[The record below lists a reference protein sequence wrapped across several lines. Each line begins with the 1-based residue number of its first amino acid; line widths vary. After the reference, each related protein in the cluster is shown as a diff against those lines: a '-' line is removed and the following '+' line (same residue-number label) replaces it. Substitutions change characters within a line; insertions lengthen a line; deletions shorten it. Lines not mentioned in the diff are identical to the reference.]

1 MRNFKRFLTLT
12 LAVLMVVS
20 MFAFNASAAQF
31 TDVDA
36 ENEYLNKAV
45 NLLNHVG
52 VVKGTSE
59 TTFGTDELVT
69 REQMA
74 AFIYRLMKKGNSV
87 EGGDNSSTFT
97 DLEDPTFFFMV
108 SWANAQGIIKGTSA
122 TTFEPKG
129 SITLQDAYTMIV
141 RALGYEDEGTLSYP
155 FEFIGIAEQ
164 KGVELDEGLD
174 SSVAYTDALTRGDVA
189 ILLYNA
195 FFAETG
201 IPETKQVEK
210 LIGDDEKAT
219 WVLQTV
225 TEYPTLCEK
234 IFDVLEVEYQA
245 VATPN
250 YTFGES
256 ETTKSL
262 GYDAV
267 LFDYVGEERTDA
279 PAQFYASAEDLALD
293 GELDDYIMSH
303 FTMYVTLDD
312 DDAVEEIL
320 YAEPL
325 MSSKSVNE
333 IKFETLSSNNQSS
346 YYLNSEGE
354 IGAKRLSGKVLIDGK
369 EAYFYNAPYSYATP
383 TYPTGA
389 SDTAKYNLR
398 NKKNLKF
405 ISMALLGDADD
416 AEYAYT
422 LDNIEFVDNDDEY
435 FTTDSVTLI
444 EALSQV
450 YTGGLYEATVYD
462 VDGDGLYDYINY
474 MPYSFAIVDTDDD
487 YTFEEDGIDENVIYT
502 NEAVVEGAEFAD
514 EDFILGYFNQAAN
527 YIKVAQVIEPITA
540 NIAKIIDNTSIRLS
554 TGEKVAVKDG
564 WKLVANYA
572 VSEDLAATGYALDK
586 VVWDEFDSLVKASA
600 YEADDA
606 EFYIYDGVVLFQEG
620 VENRVTFDSNLIIIT
635 PDEKGDA
642 FRYGDF
648 NVSLGANPYYA
659 YAWVDGE
666 LKYVPINTDAE
677 IYPSIEDE
685 PEEYINKVATYSVDG
700 DGRYTIKLLG
710 NAYDDEA
717 MDPEDYIGLGTKLAD
732 LADEKDDTIQV
743 YGEVD
748 AAHFTK
754 RYGSR
759 FYLTDVEQKEGW
771 DVPDFDLTIGS
782 NSVIVIRNEYPD
794 DDETVLDFKVLTLKE
809 LTQSIEEKLTNI
821 QYVVVN
827 DPDYVQRED
836 LVLFFAELVGQKLS
850 LKSTTSNK
858 AERIVKML
866 NVQLDENRKYYYEY
880 TVFNP
885 YTGTEETYAGTQTS
899 SSSNISTNFTFGD
912 VVTIA
917 GGKVEDE
924 RSDKRLGTV
933 IPNNKIDGLYW
944 IVGYDAAENAIEVME
959 VPADGDD
966 SKGEIYYIDVDGAA
980 VTKIGKQDNSGAD
993 MVRWGS
999 ISTLTTADLGSTDR
1013 SLKAAKTDYVDDDG
1027 RIITVYAKYPKA
1039 YIQIEWENDD
1049 DHSEV
1054 DERTGFNGTASFV
1067 TIIANN
1073 GESEAL
1079 CDLK

>member
-87 EGGDNSSTFT
+87 EGGDNSSAFT

-129 SITLQDAYTMIV
+129 SITLQDAYTMII

-174 SSVAYTDALTRGDVA
+174 SSVSYTDALTRGDVA

-210 LIGDDEKAT
+210 LIGTGDKAT

-267 LFDYVGEERTDA
+267 LFNYVGEERTDA
-279 PAQFYASAEDLALD
+279 PAQFYAAAEDLALD

-325 MSSKSVNE
+325 MTSKTVNE
-333 IKFETLSSNNQSS
+333 IKLETLSSNTAYS
-346 YYLNSEGE
+346 YYGDSADN
-354 IGAKRLSGKVLIDGK
+354 AKRLSGKVLIDGK

-383 TYPTGA
+383 TYPTG
-389 SDTAKYNLR
+389 SDDVDKYVLR
-398 NKKNLKF
+398 NEKNLKF
-405 ISMALLGDADD
+405 ISMALLGDVDD
-416 AEYAYT
+416 AEYTYT
-422 LDNIEFVDNDDEY
+422 LDNVDFVDVDDEY
-435 FTTDSVTLI
+435 FKTDSVTLI
-444 EALSQV
+444 DELAQV

-487 YTFEEDGIDENVIYT
+487 YTFEDDGIVDDVIYT

-527 YIKVAQVIEPITA
+527 YIKVAQVIEPVKA
-540 NIAKIIDNTSIRLS
+540 NVVDINDSTIELS

-572 VSEDLAATGYALDK
+572 QDLASEGYVLKNID
-586 VVWDEFDSLVKASA
+586 WTEFDNLLSA
-600 YEADDA
+600 AAYDADDA

-620 VENRVTFDSNLIIIT
+620 VESKVTFDSNLIIIT
-635 PDEKGDA
+635 RDEEGKA
-642 FRYGDF
+642 FETGTF
-648 NVSLGANPYYA
+648 NAATGTKTTYA

-666 LKYVPINTDAE
+666 MKYVPINTDAD
-677 IYPSIEDE
+677 IYPSIKDEDSRDDA
-685 PEEYINKVATYSVDG
+685 YINKVATYSVDG
-700 DGRYTIKLLG
+700 DGLYTIKLLG
-710 NAYDDEA
+710 NSYDDKA
-717 MDPEDYIGLGTKLAD
+717 MEDVDYIGLSKDFAD
-732 LADEKDDTIQV
+732 LKDEKDDTLQV
-743 YGEVD
+743 YGE
-748 AAHFTK
+748 ATSAHFTK
-754 RYGSR
+754 RLGSR
-759 FYLTDVEQKEGW
+759 FYLTDVQVAEEW
-771 DVPDFDLTIGS
+771 TEPDFDLVVDA
-782 NSVIVIRNEYPD
+782 NSVFVIRNEYLNS
-794 DDETVLDFKVLTLKE
+794 DDEKIVEFVSLTVSD
-809 LTQSIEEKLTNI
+809 LTQTIENKLENV

-827 DPDYVQRED
+827 NPDYSSREN
-836 LVLFFAELVGQKLS
+836 LVLFFAEVNGEELS
-850 LKSTTSNK
+850 IKGSKSSK
-858 AERIVKML
+858 AERIVKMM
-866 NVQLDENRKYYYEY
+866 NVKLDENKKYYIEY

-885 YTGTEETYAGTQTS
+885 YTGATETYAGTQTS
-899 SSSNISTNFTFGD
+899 SSSNYSSKFTYGD
-912 VVTIA
+912 IVTIA
-917 GGKVEDE
+917 GGKVEDNAGD
-924 RSDKRLGTV
+924 SKVGTV
-933 IPNNKIDGLYW
+933 IAPNTDLFW
-944 IVGYDAAENAIEVME
+944 IVGYDEAESAIEVMY

-966 SKGEIYYIDVDGAA
+966 STAQVYYLNVDGAA
-980 VTKIGKQDNSGAD
+980 VTKIGNQGNSGQD

-999 ISTLTTADLGSTDR
+999 ITPLKISDLGSTDK
-1013 SLKAAKTDYVDDDG
+1013 SLRAVKKDYAEEEGDKFT
-1027 RIITVYAKYPKA
+1027 TVYGKYIKA
-1039 YIQIEWENDD
+1039 YIQVEWEDED
-1049 DHSEV
+1049 APEVV
-1054 DERTGFNGTASFV
+1054 DEDTGFNGSVQFV

-1073 GESEAL
+1073 GEPKEL

>member
-129 SITLQDAYTMIV
+129 SITLQDAYTMII

-174 SSVAYTDALTRGDVA
+174 SSVSYTDALTRGDVA

-210 LIGDDEKAT
+210 LIGTGDKAT

-267 LFDYVGEERTDA
+267 LFNYVGEERTDA
-279 PAQFYASAEDLALD
+279 PAQFYAAAEDLALD

-325 MSSKSVNE
+325 MNSKTVNE
-333 IKFETLSSNNQSS
+333 IKLETLSSNTAYS
-346 YYLNSEGE
+346 YYDDSADN
-354 IGAKRLSGKVLIDGK
+354 AKRLSGKVLIDGK

-389 SDTAKYNLR
+389 SDTDKYDLR
-398 NKKNLKF
+398 NEKNLKF
-405 ISMALLGDADD
+405 ISMALLGDVDD
-416 AEYAYT
+416 AEYSYT
-422 LDNIEFVDNDDEY
+422 LDNINFVDNDDEY

-527 YIKVAQVIEPITA
+527 YIKVAQVIEPVTA
-540 NIAKIIDNTSIRLS
+540 NIVDINNTSIELS

-572 VSEDLAATGYALDK
+572 SDVNLADEGYVLKQID
-586 VVWDEFDSLVKASA
+586 WTEFDNLLSA
-600 YEADDA
+600 AAYDADDA
-606 EFYIYDGVVLFQEG
+606 KFYIYDGVVLFQEG
-620 VENRVTFDSNLIIIT
+620 VESKVTFDSNLIIIT
-635 PDEKGDA
+635 PDEDGVV
-642 FRYGDF
+642 YETGTF
-648 NVSLGANPYYA
+648 NAATGKKTTYA
-659 YAWVDGE
+659 HAWVDGE
-666 LKYVPINTDAE
+666 LKYVPINTDAD
-677 IYPSIEDE
+677 IYPSIKDDGDA
-685 PEEYINKVATYSVDG
+685 YVNKVATYSVDG

-732 LADEKDDTIQV
+732 LEDPKDDTIQV

-748 AAHFTK
+748 AAHFAK

-759 FYLTDVEQKEGW
+759 FHLTDVEKKEGW

-794 DDETVLDFKVLTLKE
+794 EDETVLDFKVLTLKE

-836 LVLFFAELVGQKLS
+836 LVLFFAELVGKKLS

-885 YTGTEETYAGTQTS
+885 YTGTEETYAGSDTS
-899 SSSNISTNFTFGD
+899 SSSNISTKFTFGD

-917 GGKVEDE
+917 GGKVDE
-924 RSDKRLGTV
+924 SENRVGTV
-933 IPNNKIDGLYW
+933 IPNDKIDGLYW

-966 SKGEIYYIDVDGAA
+966 SKGEIFYIDVDGAA

-1027 RIITVYAKYPKA
+1027 RIMTVYAKYPKA

-1049 DHSEV
+1049 DHTLV
-1054 DERTGFNGTASFV
+1054 DERTGFNGTASFL

-1073 GESEAL
+1073 GEEEAL
-1079 CDLK
+1079 CDVK

>member
-129 SITLQDAYTMIV
+129 SITLQDAYTMII

-174 SSVAYTDALTRGDVA
+174 SSVSYTDALTRGDVA

-210 LIGDDEKAT
+210 LIGAGDKAT

-267 LFDYVGEERTDA
+267 LFNYVGEERTDA
-279 PAQFYASAEDLALD
+279 PAQFYAAAEDLALD
-293 GELDDYIMSH
+293 GDLDDYIMSH

-325 MSSKSVNE
+325 MTSKTVNE
-333 IKFETLSSNNQSS
+333 IKLETLSSNTAYS
-346 YYLNSEGE
+346 YYGDSADN
-354 IGAKRLSGKVLIDGK
+354 AKRLSGKVLIDGK

-383 TYPTGA
+383 TYPTG
-389 SDTAKYNLR
+389 SDDVDKYVLR
-398 NKKNLKF
+398 NEKNLKF
-405 ISMALLGDADD
+405 ISMALLGDVDD
-416 AEYAYT
+416 AEYTYT
-422 LDNIEFVDNDDEY
+422 LDNINFVDNDDEY
-435 FTTDSVTLI
+435 FTNDSVTLI
-444 EALSQV
+444 DELAQV

-474 MPYSFAIVDTDDD
+474 MPYSFAIVDTDED

-540 NIAKIIDNTSIRLS
+540 NIVDINNTSIELS

-572 VSEDLAATGYALDK
+572 SDVNLADEGYVLKQID
-586 VVWDEFDSLVKASA
+586 WTEFDNLLSA
-600 YEADDA
+600 AAYDADDA
-606 EFYIYDGVVLFQEG
+606 KFYIYDGVVLFQEG
-620 VENRVTFDSNLIIIT
+620 VESKVTFDSNLIIIT
-635 PDEKGDA
+635 PDEDGVV
-642 FRYGDF
+642 YETGTF
-648 NVSLGANPYYA
+648 NAATGKKTTYA
-659 YAWVDGE
+659 HAWVDGE
-666 LKYVPINTDAE
+666 LKYVPVDTDAD
-677 IYPSIEDE
+677 IYPSIKDDGDA
-685 PEEYINKVATYSVDG
+685 YVNKVATYSVDG
-700 DGRYTIKLLG
+700 DGLYTIKLLG
-710 NAYDDEA
+710 NAYDDKA
-717 MDPEDYIGLGTKLAD
+717 MEDVDYIGLSKDFAD
-732 LADEKDDTIQV
+732 LEDEKDDTLQV
-743 YGEVD
+743 YGE
-748 AAHFTK
+748 ATSAHFTK
-754 RYGSR
+754 RLGSR
-759 FYLTDVEQKEGW
+759 FYLTDVQVAEEW
-771 DVPDFDLTIGS
+771 TEPDFDLVVDA
-782 NSVIVIRNEYPD
+782 NSVFVIRNEYLD
-794 DDETVLDFKVLTLKE
+794 SDDETIVEFVSLTVSD
-809 LTQSIEEKLTNI
+809 LTQTIENKLENV

-827 DPDYVQRED
+827 NPDYSSREN
-836 LVLFFAELVGQKLS
+836 LVLFFAEVNGEELS
-850 LKSTTSNK
+850 IKGSKSSK
-858 AERIVKML
+858 AERIVKMM
-866 NVQLDENRKYYYEY
+866 NVKLDENKKYYIEY

-885 YTGTEETYAGTQTS
+885 YTGATETYAGTQTS
-899 SSSNISTNFTFGD
+899 SSSNYSSKFTYGD
-912 VVTIA
+912 IVTIA
-917 GGKVEDE
+917 GGKVEDNAGDS
-924 RSDKRLGTV
+924 RVGTV
-933 IPNNKIDGLYW
+933 IAPNTDLFW
-944 IVGYDAAENAIEVME
+944 IVGYDEAESAIEVMY

-966 SKGEIYYIDVDGAA
+966 STAQVYYLNVDGAA
-980 VTKIGKQDNSGAD
+980 VTKIGDQGNNGAD

-999 ISTLTTADLGSTDR
+999 ITPLKISDLGSTDK
-1013 SLKAAKTDYVDDDG
+1013 SLRAVKTDYAEEEGDPFD
-1027 RIITVYAKYPKA
+1027 TVYGKYIKA
-1039 YIQIEWENDD
+1039 YIQVEWEDED
-1049 DHSEV
+1049 APGVV
-1054 DERTGFNGTASFV
+1054 DEDTGFNGSVQFV

-1073 GESEAL
+1073 GEPKEL

>member
-1 MRNFKRFLTLT
+1 
-12 LAVLMVVS
+12 MVVS

-129 SITLQDAYTMIV
+129 SITLQDAYTMII

-210 LIGDDEKAT
+210 LIGTGDKAT

-279 PAQFYASAEDLALD
+279 PAQFYAAAEDLALD
-293 GELDDYIMSH
+293 GDLDDYIMSH

-325 MSSKSVNE
+325 MNSKTVNE
-333 IKFETLSSNNQSS
+333 IKLETLSSNTAYS
-346 YYLNSEGE
+346 YYDDSADN
-354 IGAKRLSGKVLIDGK
+354 AKRLSGKVLIDGK

-389 SDTAKYNLR
+389 SDTDKYDLR
-398 NKKNLKF
+398 NEKNLKF
-405 ISMALLGDADD
+405 ISMALLGDVDD
-416 AEYAYT
+416 AEYSYT
-422 LDNIEFVDNDDEY
+422 LDNINFVDNDDEY
-435 FTTDSVTLI
+435 FKADSVTLI
-444 EALSQV
+444 DALSQV

-527 YIKVAQVIEPITA
+527 YIKVAQVIEPVKA
-540 NIAKIIDNTSIRLS
+540 NVVDINDSTIELS

-572 VSEDLAATGYALDK
+572 QDLASEGYVLKNID
-586 VVWDEFDSLVKASA
+586 WTEFDNLLSA
-600 YEADDA
+600 QAYDADDA
-606 EFYIYDGVVLFQEG
+606 KFYIYDGVVLFQEG
-620 VENRVTFDSNLIIIT
+620 VESKVTFDSNLIIIT
-635 PDEKGDA
+635 PDEDDDPYETGT
-642 FRYGDF
+642 F
-648 NVSLGANPYYA
+648 NAATGKKTTYA
-659 YAWVDGE
+659 HAWVDGE
-666 LKYVPINTDAE
+666 LKYVPINTDAD
-677 IYPSIEDE
+677 IYPSIKDDGDA
-685 PEEYINKVATYSVDG
+685 YINKVATYSVDG
-700 DGRYTIKLLG
+700 DGLYTIKLLG
-710 NAYDDEA
+710 NAYDDKA
-717 MDPEDYIGLGTKLAD
+717 MEDVDYIGLSKKFED
-732 LADEKDDTIQV
+732 LEDPKDDTLQV
-743 YGEVD
+743 YGE
-748 AAHFTK
+748 ATSAHFTK
-754 RYGSR
+754 RLGSR
-759 FYLTDVEQKEGW
+759 FYLTDVQVAEGW
-771 DVPDFDLTIGS
+771 TAPDFDLTVDA
-782 NSVIVIRNEYPD
+782 NSVIVIRNEYLD
-794 DDETVLDFKVLTLKE
+794 GDGETVVDFVTLTASD
-809 LTQSIEEKLTNI
+809 LTQTIENQLENV

-827 DPDYVQRED
+827 NPDYTAREN
-836 LVLFFAELVGQKLS
+836 LVLFFAEANDGELS
-850 LKSTTSNK
+850 IKGSKSSK
-858 AERIVKML
+858 AERIVKMM
-866 NVQLDENRKYYYEY
+866 NVKLDENKKYYIEY

-885 YTGTEETYAGTQTS
+885 YTGATETYAGTQTS
-899 SSSNISTNFTFGD
+899 SSSNYSSKFTYGD
-912 VVTIA
+912 IVTIA
-917 GGKVEDE
+917 GGKVEDNDGD
-924 RSDKRLGTV
+924 SKVGTV
-933 IPNNKIDGLYW
+933 IAPNTDLFW
-944 IVGYDAAENAIEVME
+944 IVGYDEAESAIEVMY

-966 SKGEIYYIDVDGAA
+966 STAQVYYLNVDGAA
-980 VTKIGKQDNSGAD
+980 VTKIGDQNNNGAD

-999 ISTLTTADLGSTDR
+999 ITPLKISDLGSTDK
-1013 SLKAAKTDYVDDDG
+1013 SLRAVKKDYAEEEGDPFD
-1027 RIITVYAKYPKA
+1027 TVYGKYIKA
-1039 YIQIEWENDD
+1039 YIQVEWEDED
-1049 DHSEV
+1049 APEVV
-1054 DERTGFNGTASFV
+1054 DEDTGFNGSVQFV

-1073 GESEAL
+1073 GEPKEL
-1079 CDLK
+1079 CEGFLYR

>member
-129 SITLQDAYTMIV
+129 SITLQDAYTMII

-174 SSVAYTDALTRGDVA
+174 SSVSYTDALTRGDVA

-210 LIGDDEKAT
+210 LIGTGDKAT

-267 LFDYVGEERTDA
+267 LFNYVGEERTDA
-279 PAQFYASAEDLALD
+279 PAQFYAAAEDLALD

-325 MSSKSVNE
+325 MNSKTVNE
-333 IKFETLSSNNQSS
+333 IKLETLSSNTAYS
-346 YYLNSEGE
+346 YYGDDADN
-354 IGAKRLSGKVLIDGK
+354 AKRLSGKVLIDGK

-389 SDTAKYNLR
+389 SDTDKYDLR
-398 NKKNLKF
+398 NEKNLKF
-405 ISMALLGDADD
+405 ISMALLGDVDD
-416 AEYAYT
+416 AEYSYT
-422 LDNIEFVDNDDEY
+422 LDNINFVDNDDEY
-435 FTTDSVTLI
+435 FTNDSVTLI
-444 EALSQV
+444 DALSQV

-540 NIAKIIDNTSIRLS
+540 NIVDINNTSIELS

-572 VSEDLAATGYALDK
+572 SDVDLSSEGYVLKNID
-586 VVWDEFDSLVKASA
+586 WTEFDNLLSA
-600 YEADDA
+600 AAYDADDA
-606 EFYIYDGVVLFQEG
+606 KFYIYDGVILFQEG
-620 VENRVTFDSNLIIIT
+620 VESKVTFDSNLIIIT
-635 PDEKGDA
+635 PDEDGTV
-642 FRYGDF
+642 YETGTF
-648 NVSLGANPYYA
+648 NAATGTKTTYA

-666 LKYVPINTDAE
+666 MKYVPINTDAD
-677 IYPSIEDE
+677 IYPSIKDDGDA
-685 PEEYINKVATYSVDG
+685 YVNKVATYSVDG
-700 DGRYTIKLLG
+700 DGLYTIKLLG
-710 NAYDDEA
+710 NAYDDKDMA
-717 MDPEDYIGLGTKLAD
+717 DEDYIGLSKDFED
-732 LADEKDDTIQV
+732 LKDEKDDTLQV
-743 YGEVD
+743 YGEENSAYLV
-748 AAHFTK
+748 
-754 RYGSR
+754 RRLGSR
-759 FYLTDVEQKEGW
+759 FNLRDGVTTDAGLLV
-771 DVPDFDLTIGS
+771 DFDLTVDA
-782 NSVIVIRNEYPD
+782 NSVIVIRNEYED
-794 DDETVLDFKVLTLKE
+794 GDGETVVDFVTLTASD
-809 LTQSIEEKLTNI
+809 LTQTIENELENV

-827 DPDYVQRED
+827 NPDYSNREN
-836 LVLFFAELVGQKLS
+836 LVLFFAEVNGEELS
-850 LKSTTSNK
+850 IKGTTSSK
-858 AERIVKML
+858 AERIISMMNVKL
-866 NVQLDENRKYYYEY
+866 NADKKYYIEY

-885 YTGTEETYAGTQTS
+885 YTGQKETLAGTQTS
-899 SSSNISTNFTFGD
+899 SSSTYSSKFTYGD
-912 VVTIA
+912 IVTVS
-917 GGKVEDE
+917 GGKVEDNAGDS
-924 RSDKRLGTV
+924 RVGTV
-933 IPNNKIDGLYW
+933 LAANTDLFW
-944 IVGYDAAENAIEVME
+944 IVGYDEAESAIEVMY

-966 SKGEIYYIDVDGAA
+966 STAQVYYLDVEGAA
-980 VTKIGKQDNSGAD
+980 VTMIGNQSNNGED
-993 MVRWGS
+993 MVKWGGMT
-999 ISTLTTADLGSTDR
+999 TLTVSDLGSSDK
-1013 SLKAAKTDYVDDDG
+1013 SLLAVNKNYAAEEGDTLK
-1027 RIITVYAKYPKA
+1027 TVYGKYIKA
-1039 YIQIEWENDD
+1039 YIQIEWEDED
-1049 DHSEV
+1049 APEVV
-1054 DERTGFNGTASFV
+1054 DEDTGFNGSVQFV
-1067 TIIANN
+1067 TVISNTN
-1073 GESEAL
+1073 ESATF
-1079 CDLK
+1079 CDVK

>member
-129 SITLQDAYTMIV
+129 SITLQDAYTMII

-174 SSVAYTDALTRGDVA
+174 SSVSYTDALTRGDVA

-210 LIGDDEKAT
+210 LIGTGDKAT

-267 LFDYVGEERTDA
+267 LFNYVGEERTDA
-279 PAQFYASAEDLALD
+279 PAQFYAAAEDLALD
-293 GELDDYIMSH
+293 GDLDDYIMSH

-325 MSSKSVNE
+325 INSKTVNE
-333 IKFETLSSNNQSS
+333 IKLETLSSNTAYS
-346 YYLNSEGE
+346 YYGDSADN
-354 IGAKRLSGKVLIDGK
+354 AKRLSGKVLIDGK

-383 TYPTGA
+383 TYPTG
-389 SDTAKYNLR
+389 SDDVDKYVLR
-398 NKKNLKF
+398 NEKNLKF

-416 AEYAYT
+416 AEYTYT
-422 LDNIEFVDNDDEY
+422 LDNVDFVDVDDEY
-435 FTTDSVTLI
+435 FKTDSVTLI
-444 EALSQV
+444 DELAQV

-487 YTFEEDGIDENVIYT
+487 Y
-502 NEAVVEGAEFAD
+502 
-514 EDFILGYFNQAAN
+514 L
-527 YIKVAQVIEPITA
+527 P
-540 NIAKIIDNTSIRLS
+540 
-554 TGEKVAVKDG
+554 
-564 WKLVANYA
+564 
-572 VSEDLAATGYALDK
+572 
-586 VVWDEFDSLVKASA
+586 
-600 YEADDA
+600 
-606 EFYIYDGVVLFQEG
+606 QEG
-620 VENRVTFDSNLIIIT
+620 EVVISCLKLNCHPKRGVMVYKIAYQDKSIVYATDKEGYVGGDRKLSMFARNTDLLIHDAQYTTDEYLSACISKQGYGHSTFDMALEAYSQSHAKSLAFFHLDPNYTDEMLIEIENHYT
-635 PDEKGDA
+635 KTCN
-642 FRYGDF
+642 
-648 NVSLGANPYYA
+648 NVFIP
-659 YAWVDGE
+659 
-666 LKYVPINTDAE
+666 
-677 IYPSIEDE
+677 
-685 PEEYINKVATYSVDG
+685 
-700 DGRYTIKLLG
+700 
-710 NAYDDEA
+710 
-717 MDPEDYIGLGTKLAD
+717 
-732 LADEKDDTIQV
+732 
-743 YGEVD
+743 
-748 AAHFTK
+748 
-754 RYGSR
+754 
-759 FYLTDVEQKEGW
+759 KEGQEI
-771 DVPDFDLTIGS
+771 TI
-782 NSVIVIRNEYPD
+782 
-794 DDETVLDFKVLTLKE
+794 L
-809 LTQSIEEKLTNI
+809 
-821 QYVVVN
+821 
-827 DPDYVQRED
+827 
-836 LVLFFAELVGQKLS
+836 
-850 LKSTTSNK
+850 
-858 AERIVKML
+858 
-866 NVQLDENRKYYYEY
+866 
-880 TVFNP
+880 
-885 YTGTEETYAGTQTS
+885 
-899 SSSNISTNFTFGD
+899 
-912 VVTIA
+912 
-917 GGKVEDE
+917 
-924 RSDKRLGTV
+924 
-933 IPNNKIDGLYW
+933 
-944 IVGYDAAENAIEVME
+944 
-959 VPADGDD
+959 
-966 SKGEIYYIDVDGAA
+966 
-980 VTKIGKQDNSGAD
+980 
-993 MVRWGS
+993 
-999 ISTLTTADLGSTDR
+999 
-1013 SLKAAKTDYVDDDG
+1013 
-1027 RIITVYAKYPKA
+1027 
-1039 YIQIEWENDD
+1039 
-1049 DHSEV
+1049 
-1054 DERTGFNGTASFV
+1054 
-1067 TIIANN
+1067 
-1073 GESEAL
+1073 
-1079 CDLK
+1079 

>member
-129 SITLQDAYTMIV
+129 SITLQDAYTMII

-174 SSVAYTDALTRGDVA
+174 SSVSYTDALTRGDVA

-210 LIGDDEKAT
+210 LIGTGDKAT

-267 LFDYVGEERTDA
+267 LFNYVGEERTDA
-279 PAQFYASAEDLALD
+279 PAQFYAAAEDLALD
-293 GELDDYIMSH
+293 GDLDDYIMSH

-325 MSSKSVNE
+325 MTSKTVNE
-333 IKFETLSSNNQSS
+333 IKLETLSSNTAYS
-346 YYLNSEGE
+346 YYGDSADN
-354 IGAKRLSGKVLIDGK
+354 AKRLSGKVLIDGK

-389 SDTAKYNLR
+389 DDTDKYDLR
-398 NKKNLKF
+398 NEKNLKF
-405 ISMALLGDADD
+405 ISMALLGDVDD
-416 AEYAYT
+416 AEYTYT
-422 LDNIEFVDNDDEY
+422 LDNINFVDNDDEY
-435 FTTDSVTLI
+435 FTNDSVTLI
-444 EALSQV
+444 DELAQV

-540 NIAKIIDNTSIRLS
+540 NIVDINNTSIELS

-572 VSEDLAATGYALDK
+572 SDVNLADEGYVLKQID
-586 VVWDEFDSLVKASA
+586 WTEFDNLLSA
-600 YEADDA
+600 AAYDADDA
-606 EFYIYDGVVLFQEG
+606 KFYIYDGVVLFQEG
-620 VENRVTFDSNLIIIT
+620 VESKVTFDSNLIIIT
-635 PDEKGDA
+635 PDEDGVV
-642 FRYGDF
+642 YETGTF
-648 NVSLGANPYYA
+648 NAATGKKTTYA
-659 YAWVDGE
+659 HAWVDGE
-666 LKYVPINTDAE
+666 LKYVPVDTDAD
-677 IYPSIEDE
+677 IYPSIKDDGDA
-685 PEEYINKVATYSVDG
+685 YVNKVATYSVDG
-700 DGRYTIKLLG
+700 DGLYTIKLLG
-710 NAYDDEA
+710 NAYDDKA
-717 MDPEDYIGLGTKLAD
+717 MEDVDYIGLSKDFAD
-732 LADEKDDTIQV
+732 LEDEKDDTLQV
-743 YGEVD
+743 YGE
-748 AAHFTK
+748 ATSAHFTK
-754 RYGSR
+754 RLGSR
-759 FYLTDVEQKEGW
+759 FYLPDAQVDEGW
-771 DVPDFDLTIGS
+771 TAPDFDLTVDA
-782 NSVIVIRNEYPD
+782 NSVIVIRNEYLD
-794 DDETVLDFKVLTLKE
+794 GDGETVVDFVTLTASD
-809 LTQSIEEKLTNI
+809 LTQTIENQLENV

-827 DPDYVQRED
+827 NPDYTTREN
-836 LVLFFAELVGQKLS
+836 LVLFFAEANDGELS
-850 LKSTTSNK
+850 IKGSKSSK
-858 AERIVKML
+858 AERIVKMM
-866 NVQLDENRKYYYEY
+866 NVKLDENKKYYIEY

-885 YTGTEETYAGTQTS
+885 YTGATETYAGTQTS
-899 SSSNISTNFTFGD
+899 SSSNYSSKFTYGD
-912 VVTIA
+912 IVTIA
-917 GGKVEDE
+917 GGKVEDNAGDS
-924 RSDKRLGTV
+924 RVGTV
-933 IPNNKIDGLYW
+933 IAPNTDLFW
-944 IVGYDAAENAIEVME
+944 IVGYDEAESAIEVMY

-966 SKGEIYYIDVDGAA
+966 STAQVYYLNVDGAA
-980 VTKIGKQDNSGAD
+980 VTKIGEQNNSGQD

-999 ISTLTTADLGSTDR
+999 ITPLKISDLGSTDK
-1013 SLKAAKTDYVDDDG
+1013 SLRAVKTDYAEEEGDPFD
-1027 RIITVYAKYPKA
+1027 TVYGKYIKA
-1039 YIQIEWENDD
+1039 YIQVEWEDED
-1049 DHSEV
+1049 APEVV
-1054 DERTGFNGTASFV
+1054 DEDTGFNGSVQFV

-1073 GESEAL
+1073 GEPKEL

>member
-129 SITLQDAYTMIV
+129 SITLQDAYTMII

-279 PAQFYASAEDLALD
+279 PAQFYAAAEDLALD
-293 GELDDYIMSH
+293 GDLDDYIMSH

-325 MSSKSVNE
+325 MNSKTVNE
-333 IKFETLSSNNQSS
+333 IKLETLSSNTAYS
-346 YYLNSEGE
+346 YYDDSADN
-354 IGAKRLSGKVLIDGK
+354 AKRLSGKVLIDGK

-527 YIKVAQVIEPITA
+527 YIKVAQVIEPVKA
-540 NIAKIIDNTSIRLS
+540 NVVDINDSTIELS

-572 VSEDLAATGYALDK
+572 QNLASEGYVLKNID
-586 VVWDEFDSLVKASA
+586 WTEFDNLLSA
-600 YEADDA
+600 QAYDADDA
-606 EFYIYDGVVLFQEG
+606 KFYIYDGVVLFQEG
-620 VENRVTFDSNLIIIT
+620 VESKVTFDSNLIIIT
-635 PDEKGDA
+635 PDEDDDPYETGT
-642 FRYGDF
+642 F
-648 NVSLGANPYYA
+648 NAATGKKTTYA
-659 YAWVDGE
+659 HAWVDGE
-666 LKYVPINTDAE
+666 LKYVPINTDAD
-677 IYPSIEDE
+677 IYPSIKDDGDA
-685 PEEYINKVATYSVDG
+685 YINKVATYSVDG
-700 DGRYTIKLLG
+700 DGLYTIKLLG
-710 NAYDDEA
+710 NAYDDKA
-717 MDPEDYIGLGTKLAD
+717 MEDVDYIGLSKKFED
-732 LADEKDDTIQV
+732 LEDPKDDTLQV
-743 YGEVD
+743 YGE
-748 AAHFTK
+748 ATSARFTK
-754 RYGSR
+754 RLGSR
-759 FYLTDVEQKEGW
+759 FYLTDVRVAEGW
-771 DVPDFDLTIGS
+771 TAPDFDLTVDA
-782 NSVIVIRNEYPD
+782 NSVIVIRNEYLD
-794 DDETVLDFKVLTLKE
+794 GDGETVVDFVTLTASD
-809 LTQSIEEKLTNI
+809 LTQTIENQLENV

-827 DPDYVQRED
+827 NPDYTAREN
-836 LVLFFAELVGQKLS
+836 LVLFFAEANDRELS
-850 LKSTTSNK
+850 IKGSKSSK
-858 AERIVKML
+858 AERIVKMM
-866 NVQLDENRKYYYEY
+866 NVKLDENKKYYIEY

-885 YTGTEETYAGTQTS
+885 YTGATETYAGTQTS
-899 SSSNISTNFTFGD
+899 SSSNYSSKFTYGD
-912 VVTIA
+912 IVTIA
-917 GGKVEDE
+917 GGKVEDNDGD
-924 RSDKRLGTV
+924 SKVGTV
-933 IPNNKIDGLYW
+933 IAPNTDLFW
-944 IVGYDAAENAIEVME
+944 IVGYDEAESAIEVMY

-966 SKGEIYYIDVDGAA
+966 STAQVYYLNVDGAA
-980 VTKIGKQDNSGAD
+980 VTKIGDQNNNGAD

-999 ISTLTTADLGSTDR
+999 ITPLKISDLGSTDK
-1013 SLKAAKTDYVDDDG
+1013 SLRAVKKDYAEEEGDPFD
-1027 RIITVYAKYPKA
+1027 TVYGKYIKA
-1039 YIQIEWENDD
+1039 YIQVEWEDENAL
-1049 DHSEV
+1049 EVV
-1054 DERTGFNGTASFV
+1054 DEDTGFNGSVQFV

-1073 GESEAL
+1073 GEPKEL

>member
-129 SITLQDAYTMIV
+129 SITLQDAYTMII

-210 LIGDDEKAT
+210 LIGTGDKAT

-279 PAQFYASAEDLALD
+279 PAQFYAAAEDLALD
-293 GELDDYIMSH
+293 GDLDDYIMSH

-325 MSSKSVNE
+325 MNSKTVNE
-333 IKFETLSSNNQSS
+333 IKLETLSSNTAYS
-346 YYLNSEGE
+346 YYDDSADN
-354 IGAKRLSGKVLIDGK
+354 AKRLSGKVLIDGK

-389 SDTAKYNLR
+389 SDTDKYDLR
-398 NKKNLKF
+398 NEKNLKF
-405 ISMALLGDADD
+405 ISMALLGDVDD
-416 AEYAYT
+416 AEYSYT
-422 LDNIEFVDNDDEY
+422 LDNINFVDNDDEY
-435 FTTDSVTLI
+435 FKADSVTLI
-444 EALSQV
+444 DALSQV

-527 YIKVAQVIEPITA
+527 YIKVAQVIEPVKA
-540 NIAKIIDNTSIRLS
+540 NVVDINDSTIELS

-572 VSEDLAATGYALDK
+572 QDLASEGYVLKNID
-586 VVWDEFDSLVKASA
+586 WTEFDNLLSA
-600 YEADDA
+600 QAYDADDA
-606 EFYIYDGVVLFQEG
+606 KFYIYDGVVLFQEG
-620 VENRVTFDSNLIIIT
+620 VESKVTFDSNLIIIT
-635 PDEKGDA
+635 PDEDDDPYETGT
-642 FRYGDF
+642 F
-648 NVSLGANPYYA
+648 NAATGKKTTYA
-659 YAWVDGE
+659 HAWVDGE
-666 LKYVPINTDAE
+666 LKYVPINTDAD
-677 IYPSIEDE
+677 IYPSIKDDGDA
-685 PEEYINKVATYSVDG
+685 YINKVATYSVDG
-700 DGRYTIKLLG
+700 DGLYTIKLLG
-710 NAYDDEA
+710 NAYDDKA
-717 MDPEDYIGLGTKLAD
+717 MEDVDYIGLSKKFED
-732 LADEKDDTIQV
+732 LEDPKDDTLQV
-743 YGEVD
+743 YGE
-748 AAHFTK
+748 ATSAHFTK
-754 RYGSR
+754 RLGSR
-759 FYLTDVEQKEGW
+759 FYLTDVQVAEGW
-771 DVPDFDLTIGS
+771 TAPDFDLTVDA
-782 NSVIVIRNEYPD
+782 NSVIVIRNEYLD
-794 DDETVLDFKVLTLKE
+794 GDGETVVDFVTLTASD
-809 LTQSIEEKLTNI
+809 LTQTIENQLENV

-827 DPDYVQRED
+827 NPDYTAREN
-836 LVLFFAELVGQKLS
+836 LVLFFAEANDGELS
-850 LKSTTSNK
+850 IKGSKSSK
-858 AERIVKML
+858 AERIVKMM
-866 NVQLDENRKYYYEY
+866 NVKLDENKKYYIEY

-885 YTGTEETYAGTQTS
+885 YTGATETYAGTQTS
-899 SSSNISTNFTFGD
+899 SSSNYSSKFTYGD
-912 VVTIA
+912 IVTIA
-917 GGKVEDE
+917 GGKVEDNDGD
-924 RSDKRLGTV
+924 SKVGTV
-933 IPNNKIDGLYW
+933 IAPNTDLFW
-944 IVGYDAAENAIEVME
+944 IVGYDEAESAIEVMY

-966 SKGEIYYIDVDGAA
+966 STAQVYYLNVDGAA
-980 VTKIGKQDNSGAD
+980 VTKIGDQNNNGAD

-999 ISTLTTADLGSTDR
+999 ITPLKISDLGSTDK
-1013 SLKAAKTDYVDDDG
+1013 SLRAVKKDYAEEEGDPFD
-1027 RIITVYAKYPKA
+1027 TVYGKYIKA
-1039 YIQIEWENDD
+1039 YIQVEWEDED
-1049 DHSEV
+1049 APEVV
-1054 DERTGFNGTASFV
+1054 DEDTGFNGSVQFV

-1073 GESEAL
+1073 GEPKEL